1 MDQLTPIL
9 DTLLAL
15 IPGEHARAILGW
27 LYIASAVLTA
37 VRWGLARWAPKVA
50 ANPWTQAV
58 DALAQLVTVSSKRLS
73 DHDHLKPKDPLET
86 LIAEKGLEVVNR
98 NKAP

>member
-1 MDQLTPIL
+1 MDQLTPIIEM
-9 DTLLAL
+9 LLPL
-15 IPGEHARAILGW
+15 VPSEHTRAILGW
-27 LYIASAVLTA
+27 LYIASAVLA
-37 VRWGLARWAPKVA
+37 VARWGLSRWAPKVA
-50 ANPWTQAV
+50 SNPWTQAI

-98 NKAP
+98 GKKP

>member
-15 IPGEHARAILGW
+15 VPSEHTRAILGW
-27 LYIASAVLTA
+27 LYIVSAVLA
-37 VRWGLARWAPKVA
+37 VVRLLLARFAPGVA
-50 ANPWTQAV
+50 SNPWTQAV
-58 DALAQLVTVSSKRLS
+58 DTLAQLVTVSSKRLS
-73 DHDHLKPKDPLET
+73 DHEHLKPKDPLET